1 MLDRF
6 TAECNQSLEEPYKGS
21 ERVEEL
27 VVPRG
32 FMAVTEC
39 KTCGAQIRAEGL
51 ARSYGGHTIYCVT
64 CGAQFHSE

>member
-6 TAECNQSLEEPYKGS
+6 TTECNQSLEEPYKGP

-27 VVPRG
+27 VDPRG
-32 FMAVTEC
+32 CMAVTEC

-64 CGAQFHSE
+64 CGAQFHAE